1 MSRVWVWIGLVCVVG
16 CAAKTPPASETL
28 PRLRRAIEE
37 PVANEQ
43 QNRDNSALVEQI
55 AEAQQ
60 LDRMTRDEV
69 ASHLGKGDKCSRH
82 PICAEQGFND
92 EDWYYEVGTVGPAYM
107 RARPVLIV
115 GFDRFNTV
123 ERTYTLRIE

>member
-1 MSRVWVWIGLVCVVG
+1 MRASVLIGLLLTVG
-16 CAAKTPPASETL
+16 CAPAIPPASETL

-55 AEAQQ
+55 SEAQQ
-60 LDRMTRDEV
+60 LDGMTRDEV
-69 ASHLGKGDKCSRH
+69 SAQLGRGDKCSRH
-82 PICAEQGFND
+82 PICGEQGFEA
-92 EDWYYEVGTVGPAYM
+92 EDWYYEVGSVGPAYM

-115 GFDRFNTV
+115 GFDRFNQV
-123 ERTYTLRIE
+123 VRTYNVRLE

>member
-1 MSRVWVWIGLVCVVG
+1 MSRSFALLALVLG
-16 CAAKTPPASETL
+16 ACAGKTPPASETL

-55 AEAQQ
+55 SEAQQ
-60 LDRMTRDEV
+60 LDGMQQEEV
-69 ASHLGKGDKCSRH
+69 AKALGKGDKCVHH
-82 PICAEQGFND
+82 PMCAEQGFND
-92 EDWYYEVGTVGPAYM
+92 EDWFYEVGTVGPAYM

-115 GFDRFNTV
+115 GFDRFGNV
-123 ERTYTLRIE
+123 VRTYNLRME

>member
-1 MSRVWVWIGLVCVVG
+1 MLRLSVWVGIVLLVA
-16 CAAKTPPASETL
+16 CAAKTPPANETL

-60 LDRMTRDEV
+60 LDGMTRDEV
-69 ASHLGKGDKCSRH
+69 AQALGKGDKCSRH
-82 PICAEQGFND
+82 PICAQQGFED
-92 EDWYYEVGTVGPAYM
+92 EDWFYEVGTVGPAYM

-115 GFDRFNTV
+115 GFDRFTRV
-123 ERTYTLRIE
+123 VRTYNLRME

>member
-1 MSRVWVWIGLVCVVG
+1 MLRSTVFFGIVLAMG

-28 PRLRRAIEE
+28 PRLRQAMDE

-43 QNRDNSALVEQI
+43 QNRDNSALVEQV

-60 LDRMTRDEV
+60 LDGMTREELSD
-69 ASHLGKGDKCSRH
+69 ALGKGDKCSRH
-82 PICAEQGFND
+82 RICAEQGFDD
-92 EDWYYEVGTVGPAYM
+92 EDWYYEVGTIGPSYM

-115 GFDRFNTV
+115 GFDRFGKVT
-123 ERTYTLRIE
+123 RTYNLRME